1 MTSPLEEHYGYLA
14 IAGRAELYQAAITQ
28 TITPGDT
35 IADLGCGVGVLGLQC
50 LHAGASHIYGIDYT
64 DAIELARETMQRAGL
79 DDRYTAMRDS
89 TFRAVLPEKVDALIC
104 DHVGFFGFDYG
115 IIDMVRDARAR
126 MLKPGGAVIP
136 RRIDPTIAG
145 VSSESARELARQ
157 WSEADFPPE
166 YKWLNTY
173 ARNTKHA
180 HNIEAADLC
189 SPAVA
194 VASVALDAEGPE
206 LYSFKGTLEIA
217 RDCQFDGLAGWFN
230 CELADGIWMTN
241 SPLAEARIARSNVF
255 LPCLEA
261 FPVKAGDMVGI
272 SLRFTSAGD
281 MIAWTVTPP
290 GGKPQKM
297 STWNS
302 RILTQADLAA
312 DEGKPPVLDRNGRAR
327 LAVLALVDGQR
338 TAAEIE
344 AQVLASQPDLFPTT
358 DEASRFIRAELGR
371 LGL

>member
-14 IAGRAELYQAAITQ
+14 IAGRAELYQAAISQ

-50 LHAGASHIYGIDYT
+50 LRAGASHIYGIDYT
-64 DAIELARETMQRAGL
+64 DAIELARETMLRAGL
-79 DDRYTAMRDS
+79 DARYTAIRDS

-115 IIDMVRDARAR
+115 IIDMVRDARVR

-136 RRIDPTIAG
+136 RRIDPMIAG
-145 VSSESARELARQ
+145 VSSDSCRALAQQ
-157 WSEADFPPE
+157 WNEADFPPE
-166 YKWLNTY
+166 YRWLNAY

-180 HNIEAADLC
+180 HNIETADLC
-189 SPAVA
+189 SPALTVA
-194 VASVALDAEGPE
+194 NVALDADGPDR
-206 LYSFKGTLEIA
+206 YSFKGTLEIA
-217 RDCQFDGLAGWFN
+217 RDCRFDGLAGWFN
-230 CELADGIWMTN
+230 CELAEGVWMTN
-241 SPLAEARIARSNVF
+241 SPLAEGHIARSNVF
-255 LPCLEA
+255 LPCLQSFA
-261 FPVKAGDMVGI
+261 VKAGDIVGV
-272 SLRFTSAGD
+272 SLRFTTAGD

-312 DEGKPPVLDRNGRAR
+312 DAGKPPVLDRNGRAR
-327 LAVLALVDGQR
+327 LAALALVDGKR

-344 AQVLASQPDLFPTT
+344 AQVIANHPGLFPTAE
-358 DEASRFIRAELGR
+358 EASRFIRVELGR